1 VDRETRIA
9 WLVDHNQRPRHRG
22 KLPDADASVPGGN
35 PGCGDVIT
43 MYLKAKDD
51 EDRVAAVSFEGV
63 GCTLSQA
70 AASILA
76 ERINRL
82 KPAFAEVLGFS
93 YEEMLDLLGRDI
105 ASSRPQC
112 ATLALGTLKGAVKT
126 VEMNRKLRAAG
137 HTDEE
142 IAELRRAISAQA
154 EGTGLVIGEGAERAA
169 RNLRTPPSES
179 SVAAR

>member
-1 VDRETRIA
+1 MDRETRIA
-9 WLVDHNQRPRHRG
+9 WLVDHSRRPRYRG
-22 KLPDADASVPGGN
+22 KLLDADARVPGGN

-43 MYLKAKDD
+43 LYLKAKEG

-76 ERINRL
+76 ERTNRL
-82 KPAFAEVLGFS
+82 TPTFAEVLTFS

-142 IAELRRAISAQA
+142 IGELRRAIAAQA
-154 EGTGLVIGEGAERAA
+154 EGTGLVLGEGAERAA
-169 RNLRTPPSES
+169 LAG
-179 SVAAR
+179 AAPLPDVLVGP

>member
-9 WLVDHNQRPRHRG
+9 WLVDHSRRPRYRG
-22 KLPDADASVPGGN
+22 KLLDADARVPGGN

-43 MYLKAKDD
+43 LYLKAKEG

-76 ERINRL
+76 ERTNRL
-82 KPAFAEVLGFS
+82 TPTFAEVLTFS

-142 IAELRRAISAQA
+142 IGELRRAIAAQA
-154 EGTGLVIGEGAERAA
+154 EGTGLVLGEGAERAA
-169 RNLRTPPSES
+169 LAG
-179 SVAAR
+179 AAPLPDVLVGP